1 MNHNPTNRILAPCAH
16 KQVQRSDSLKL
27 WWSQK
32 RNRWECDD
40 VYFWQDPKTNWSCRS
55 ENGTYYYG
63 FRSLQALLKSYMAG
77 KLGEKYGCTG
87 IKNVRANY
95 HFTQQPKTL
104 VCHVTLCCTYLVPP
118 NVTEEFE

>member
-1 MNHNPTNRILAPCAH
+1 MNHNSTYRTLAPCIH
-16 KQVQRSDSLKL
+16 QDVQRSGSLKL
-27 WWSQK
+27 RWSEK

-40 VYFWQDPKTNWSCRS
+40 VYFWQDPETNWSCRS

-118 NVTEEFE
+118 HVTEEFE